1 MNYTF
6 HFEAVWQAREPLL
19 WAAVTTLELTVLS
32 MIIGTSLAIPLALLK
47 DGGPRGARGLAS
59 GWIEVARNTPCL
71 FQIYMFDFGLGAF
84 GIHLSAYVSVL
95 AALSFNNAG
104 FMAEIVRGGLR
115 AISANQR
122 RAALSLGMTGTQAY
136 LFVVLPQLFRVIFHP
151 STNQL
156 MWALLN
162 SSLGMMIGLHEL
174 TGETAF
180 QQSMTFR
187 PFEFY
192 AVAALAYYVMAK
204 AIILA
209 ARGLGAHLFRY

>member
-1 MNYTF
+1 MNYSF
-6 HFEAVWQAREPLL
+6 HFEAVWRAREALA

-32 MIIGTSLAIPLALLK
+32 MVIGTALAVPLALLK
-47 DGGPRGARGLAS
+47 QGGPRGARQLAS
-59 GWIEVARNTPCL
+59 SWIEVARNTPCL
-71 FQIYMFDFGLGAF
+71 FQIYLFYFGLGAF
-84 GIHLSAYVSVL
+84 GIHLSAYISVL

-104 FMAEIVRGGLR
+104 YMAEIVRGGLR
-115 AISANQR
+115 AISVNQG
-122 RAALSLGMTGTQAY
+122 RAAHSLGMSATQTY
-136 LFVVLPQLFRVIFHP
+136 LHVILPQLFRVIFHP
-151 STNQL
+151 ASNQL

-204 AIILA
+204 AIILTS
-209 ARGLGAHLFRY
+209 RGLGARLFRY

>member
-1 MNYTF
+1 MSYTL
-6 HFEAVWQAREPLL
+6 HFDAVWEARADLL
-19 WAAVTTLELTVLS
+19 GAAGTTLELTVLS
-32 MIIGTSLAIPLALLK
+32 MAVGSAIAVPLALAK
-47 DGGPRGARGLAS
+47 DEGKAGVRHLAGS
-59 GWIEVARNTPCL
+59 WVEIARNTPCL
-71 FQIYMFDFGLGAF
+71 FQIYIFYFGLGAF

-95 AALSFNNAG
+95 AALVFNNAG
-104 FMAEIVRGGLR
+104 YMAEIIRGGLR
-115 AISANQR
+115 AISPNQK
-122 RAALSLGMTGTQAY
+122 RAALSLGMSATRAY
-136 LFVVLPQLFRVIFHP
+136 VYVVLPQLFRVIFHP

-192 AVAALAYYVMAK
+192 AVAAAGYYVMAK
-204 AIILA
+204 TIILA
-209 ARGLGAHLFRY
+209 SRGIGARLFKY